1 MPIPTVE
8 NCTVISYAGGY
19 KITANEGY
27 VIYDTTQNEEERT
40 YHYIFIVPASFD
52 TSLLVAVLISD
63 LPEDAEIYG
72 NGNETVT
79 E

>member
-1 MPIPTVE
+1 MPTVE
-8 NCTVISYAGGY
+8 NCTVTACGTSAYR
-19 KITANEGY
+19 ITANEGY

-63 LPEDAEIYG
+63 LPEGAEIYG
-72 NGNETVT
+72 NGDETVT